1 MSAMSAPVPSIDT
14 VRELQ
19 KLPAAFLD
27 RYNQQG
33 PRYTSYPTAPEWNA
47 RVGEGDYLFRVR
59 QDALASPEAPISLY
73 LHIPFCE
80 VRCLFCACNAILARR
95 KEVADPYLQDMN
107 AEMGIVAEQMR
118 QTAARQRPVIQVH
131 FGGGNPNF
139 LTPDQ
144 MRRIFG
150 CIRARFTLHE
160 KAEISLEA
168 NPCSTSDAFLDALAA
183 LGFNRISFGVQDFHL
198 KTQEAIG
205 RVQSVDTTRRV
216 TERARKLGFTGIN
229 YDLIYGLPYQTVE
242 SFDQTLSKVIGLGPD
257 RVALYNFAYL
267 PERLGHQRAIDP
279 ASLPKG
285 SERFRILIRA
295 CERFFEAGY
304 EYIGMDHFARPDD
317 ALAQARHDRTLKR
330 NFMGYTTQAGTD
342 LYAFGVSAI
351 SMTNEVYVQ
360 NTKSLDAYASTV
372 RDGHLPID
380 RGIVLT
386 TDDRIRRDVIHE
398 LMCHGSI
405 TKPEVEERYGIQ
417 FDSYFSNELGQ
428 LSSFEADGLL
438 KRTGD
443 GIELTLLGTVF
454 ARNVA
459 MLFDAYLRRPESA
472 RSFSRTL

>member
-1 MSAMSAPVPSIDT
+1 
-14 VRELQ
+14 
-19 KLPAAFLD
+19 
-27 RYNQQG
+27 
-33 PRYTSYPTAPEWNA
+33 
-47 RVGEGDYLFRVR
+47 
-59 QDALASPEAPISLY
+59 
-73 LHIPFCE
+73 
-80 VRCLFCACNAILARR
+80 LARR
-95 KEVADPYLQDMN
+95 KEVADPYLEEMD
-107 AEMGIVAEQMR
+107 AEMGIVAGQMR
-118 QTAARQRPVIQVH
+118 QAAGPQRPVVQVH

-139 LTPDQ
+139 LTPEQ

-150 CIRARFTLHE
+150 CVRARFALHE
-160 KAEISLEA
+160 QAEISLEA
-168 NPCSTSDAFLDALAA
+168 NPCSTSDAFLETLAA

-216 TERARKLGFTGIN
+216 TECARKLGFSGIN

-242 SFDQTLSKVIGLGPD
+242 SFDETLSKVIGLGPD

-267 PERLGHQRAIDP
+267 PERLGHQRAIEP
-279 ASLPKG
+279 AALPKG
-285 SERFRILIRA
+285 HEKFRILIRA

-317 ALAQARHDRTLKR
+317 ALAQARRTRTLKR

-360 NTKSLDAYASTV
+360 NTKSLETYASTV
-372 RDGHLPID
+372 RSGHLPID

-386 TDDRIRRDVIHE
+386 EDDRIRRDVIHG
-398 LMCHGSI
+398 LMCQGII
-405 TKPEVEERYGIQ
+405 TKATVEERYGIR

-428 LSSFEADGLL
+428 LAPFEADGLL
-438 KRTGD
+438 FRTGN
-443 GIELTLLGTVF
+443 GLELTLLGTIF